1 MYRVIVVTPA
11 STEPVTSTEA
21 YNQLKIDAGFDDDH
35 VAFLL
40 SSARDKAEKF
50 CNRFFTVQTI
60 KVVYYE
66 PFEPN
71 AIHLPFP
78 DITSVDDISYIDESN
93 ARQTIAPADYDLMS
107 DEQVIYPA
115 SSFPSGAKSYTVTLT
130 TGVPEEMSAVKI
142 AILMLLTD
150 LYELRTDSVVGF
162 SVSNN
167 PAVYNFLWPYRV
179 ELGV

>member
-1 MYRVIVVTPA
+1 MYRVIVTTAAA
-11 STEPVTSTEA
+11 SEPVTATEA
-21 YNQLKIDAGFDDDH
+21 YNQLKIDAGYDDDH

-66 PFEPN
+66 PFDATKIE
-71 AIHLPFP
+71 LPYP
-78 DITSVDDISYIDESN
+78 DITAVTDISYIDSEN
-93 ARQTIAPADYDLMS
+93 ARQTIDSADYTLMA
-107 DEQVIYPA
+107 DEQVIYPVD
-115 SSFPSGAKSYTVTLT
+115 SFPNGAKSYTVTLT
-130 TGVPEEMSAVKI
+130 TGAPAEMSAVKI

-150 LYELRTDSVVGF
+150 LYELRTESVVGF

-167 PAVYNFLWPYRV
+167 PAVSNYLWPYRV